1 MKTLVTGGLGHI
13 GSYVIRTPF
22 AAGGICVVDD
32 LSTNRYCSLMG
43 LPYPIDFINDGFE
56 NLSEEFLEQFD
67 VVLHLAA
74 VTDAARGDSESIEK
88 INVGHTRDFIKKLA
102 SIDKPLCLYSLHQQ
116 VFMERRPILLRKM
129 TTAF

>member
-22 AAGGICVVDD
+22 AAEGICVVDD
-32 LSTNRYCSLMG
+32 LSTNRYCSLMN

-56 NLSEEFLEQFD
+56 NLREEFLEQFD

-88 INVGHTRDFIKKLA
+88 DKCWAHQGLYKKIIVYRQASFVYIPFINKRLWNGVRY
-102 SIDKPLCLYSLHQQ
+102 C
-116 VFMERRPILLRKM
+116 
-129 TTAF
+129 